1 MARVRFKIN
10 YEKCIQGMQFL
21 ANKKPGITQYYVG
34 KVFFFADR
42 EHLLDWGRPIS
53 GDRYVAMEHGPV
65 PSGIYNLV
73 KNDSGMPD
81 ELLDMMRDRILFE
94 NEHNKIHL
102 FANEEK
108 LDFSA
113 LSGSDMEYLADSL
126 ATYGNMSFGKLR
138 EISHRDAAYEAAWRN
153 AGMNNEMN
161 PHYWLAEL
169 GDAEAVLSSLMD
181 TPVIDRTATR
191 R

>member
-1 MARVRFKIN
+1 
-10 YEKCIQGMQFL
+10 
-21 ANKKPGITQYYVG
+21 
-34 KVFFFADR
+34 
-42 EHLLDWGRPIS
+42 
-53 GDRYVAMEHGPV
+53 
-65 PSGIYNLV
+65 
-73 KNDSGMPD
+73 MPD

-102 FANEEK
+102 FANDEK

-113 LSGSDMEYLADSL
+113 LSGPDMEYLADSL

>member
-21 ANKKPGITQYYVG
+21 ASKKPGITQYYVG

-81 ELLDMMRDRILFE
+81 ELLDLMRDRILFE
-94 NEHNKIHL
+94 SEHNKIYL
-102 FANEEK
+102 FANDEK

-126 ATYGNMSFGKLR
+126 TTYGNMSFGKLR

-169 GDAEAVLSSLMD
+169 GDADAVLSSLMD

>member
-102 FANEEK
+102 FANDEK

>member
-21 ANKKPGITQYYVG
+21 ASKKPGITQYYVG

-81 ELLDMMRDRILFE
+81 ELLDLMRDRILFE
-94 NEHNKIHL
+94 SEHNKIHL
-102 FANEEK
+102 FANDEK

-126 ATYGNMSFGKLR
+126 TTYGNMSFGKLR

-169 GDAEAVLSSLMD
+169 GDADAVLSSLMD
-181 TPVIDRTATR
+181 TPVVDRTATR

>member
-21 ANKKPGITQYYVG
+21 ASKKPGITQYYVG

-73 KNDSGMPD
+73 KHDSGMPD
-81 ELLDMMRDRILFE
+81 ELLDLMRDRILFE
-94 NEHNKIHL
+94 SEHNKIHL
-102 FANEEK
+102 FANDEK

-126 ATYGNMSFGKLR
+126 TTYGNMSFGKLR

-169 GDAEAVLSSLMD
+169 GDADAVLSSLMD

>member
-21 ANKKPGITQYYVG
+21 ASKKPGITQYYVG

-73 KNDSGMPD
+73 KNDFGMPD
-81 ELLDMMRDRILFE
+81 ELLDLMRDRILFE
-94 NEHNKIHL
+94 SEHNKIYL
-102 FANEEK
+102 FANDEK

-113 LSGSDMEYLADSL
+113 LSGSDMEYLADL
-126 ATYGNMSFGKLR
+126 LTTYGNMSFGKLR

-169 GDAEAVLSSLMD
+169 GDADAVLSSLMD

>member
-21 ANKKPGITQYYVG
+21 ASKKPGITQYYVG

-81 ELLDMMRDRILFE
+81 ELLDLMRDRILFE
-94 NEHNKIHL
+94 SEHNKIHL
-102 FANEEK
+102 FANDEK

-126 ATYGNMSFGKLR
+126 TTYGNMSFGKLR

-169 GDAEAVLSSLMD
+169 GDADAVLSSLMD

>member
-81 ELLDMMRDRILFE
+81 ELLDLMRDRILFE

-102 FANEEK
+102 FSNDEK

-113 LSGSDMEYLADSL
+113 LSGTDMEYLADSL

-161 PHYWLAEL
+161 PHFWLAEL
-169 GDAEAVLSSLMD
+169 GDADVVLSSLMD
-181 TPVIDRTATR
+181 TPMIDRTATR

>member
-21 ANKKPGITQYYVG
+21 ASKKPGITQYYVG

-73 KNDSGMPD
+73 KNDFGMPD
-81 ELLDMMRDRILFE
+81 ELLDLMRDRILFE
-94 NEHNKIHL
+94 SEHNKIHL
-102 FANEEK
+102 FANDEK

-113 LSGSDMEYLADSL
+113 LSGSDMEYLADL
-126 ATYGNMSFGKLR
+126 LTTYGNMSFGKLR

-169 GDAEAVLSSLMD
+169 GDADAVLSSLMD

>member
-1 MARVRFKIN
+1 MARVQFKIN

-21 ANKKPGITQYYVG
+21 ASKKPGITQYYVG

-73 KNDSGMPD
+73 KNNSGMPD
-81 ELLDMMRDRILFE
+81 ELLDLMRDRILFE
-94 NEHNKIHL
+94 SEHNKIYL
-102 FANEEK
+102 FANDEK

-126 ATYGNMSFGKLR
+126 TTYGNMSFGKLR

-169 GDAEAVLSSLMD
+169 GDADAVLSSLMD